1 MFVFLVLHALALTDY
16 ASLSGPTG
24 WFPGRV
30 IVVAETP
37 EEEAAA
43 RKNPVVDAVAP
54 FLYDVVATNSTPF
67 HDFAVAEGF
76 AEGPRDYAVFSLESL
91 TPLYQ
96 FPQTFAEILG
106 NFTLE
111 RGLRG
116 VFLNTLETVYNAF
129 GRSRRAVRRV
139 VAEVGD
145 FLHAHGVELFVI
157 LPLDRKVF
165 DYAQL
170 KRAAESVDGLVVPSF
185 NYYEASFHVSR
196 LNAPMGFVKNVVRDY
211 TFGRE
216 ELASKVVVAVGL
228 AGFEYCGEERRPIDA
243 AEFGSLLPTMTNATW
258 MEEQKEHVFVT
269 EKGCVVTFP
278 TPEFVTARLEYAQS
292 MNFSVALFF
301 TRYCHPNVFALF

>member
-116 VFLNTLETVYNAF
+116 VFLNNLETVYNAF

-170 KRAAESVDGLVVPSF
+170 KRAVRDAAAVCRSPGEAEPRLCVRLPPRRGRPVCHVRGGRRVWLFPGQRAVADHLHAPPRGVRAPRGRGLFRRQRRRAGQPVFHLRASACHASVLIFPPQHLTTSVNRFRMKKQEWYSIESVGTSVP
-185 NYYEASFHVSR
+185 
-196 LNAPMGFVKNVVRDY
+196 
-211 TFGRE
+211 
-216 ELASKVVVAVGL
+216 
-228 AGFEYCGEERRPIDA
+228 GEHITVNRI
-243 AEFGSLLPTMTNATW
+243 
-258 MEEQKEHVFVT
+258 
-269 EKGCVVTFP
+269 
-278 TPEFVTARLEYAQS
+278 TAR
-292 MNFSVALFF
+292 
-301 TRYCHPNVFALF
+301 